1 MPALLPLFGW
11 GHQGSVATVSWPG
24 PRARKRQ
31 SQEVQALPAGCP
43 RASALR
49 PGLAGCQV
57 AWLHPSG
64 DPNPDAPGE
73 SLAGLPWETPLEV
86 EGVWLASSWLSPPG
100 GPAFCLRGETR
111 SSTGLSPELRPHWL
125 PPLLS
130 GSSCPRAFAR
140 APPPA
145 AHAPLQCTPQMLPLQ
160 GGRSWTSHLEQVPR
174 SPCFPHDGCGRLPW
188 KPSPSLAG
196 PRFAEQRT
204 D

>member
-145 AHAPLQCTPQMLPLQ
+145 AHAPLQWYPSDAASSGRPVLDFPPRAGAPFPMLPPRRLWPPPMEAEPES
-160 GGRSWTSHLEQVPR
+160 GRSEV
-174 SPCFPHDGCGRLPW
+174 C
-188 KPSPSLAG
+188 
-196 PRFAEQRT
+196 
-204 D
+204 